1 MTHEFDRV
9 RASFAASGPGRV
21 IAGLTRGLEAA
32 WRTSRVRAGLQK
44 LAAGSP
50 HQWAPTLI
58 RQIAIAIVIAAALQ
72 PILIAVMSPTVR
84 PAMPL
89 FVFATIGMLAA
100 VAAWRPDAVAAA
112 WRDSRLTR
120 RLNR

>member
-21 IAGLTRGLEAA
+21 VTGLTRGLEAA
-32 WRTSRVRAGLQK
+32 WRTSRVRAGL
-44 LAAGSP
+44 LSIATGTP
-50 HQWAPTLI
+50 HQWTPMLI

-72 PILIAVMSPTVR
+72 PLLITVMSPTVR

-89 FVFATIGMLAA
+89 YVFASIGLLAA

-112 WRDSRLTR
+112 WRDSRFTR
-120 RLNR
+120 RQNR